1 MSHDSP
7 NSVRVRSTRAPSF
20 SYNAADRTW
29 GLTGAS
35 SGDSNSEESQWT
47 APASPSQPSF
57 RHSSYHE
64 TSPLSQNAD
73 DTASERRIRIA
84 RVMSKQQHRISA
96 HIQEFSK
103 INVIVSDQDVS
114 LEIMVDRQ
122 QTIEHLAKMAETQYA
137 YKYFMHEEPPKQSP
151 AGTNRPQRDPLQ
163 IGQVYNSGMLALK
176 FDDVVG
182 DVLGYID
189 TVTVIN
195 AFEGDSI
202 NRTMHIVEEDPASA
216 EEEALLLSSGGED
229 AGSPSHRSVE
239 LPAIESTV
247 SLEESMSEVFG
258 KPMSAEG
265 RTPSAAIVATTTS
278 NTAQPPIPATPR
290 RRSSNLRTQHNTQSE
305 LRERYGAM
313 PFNMPLVTLDDR
325 LQAILRNKFA
335 LRFFSDFCVEEY
347 TIENLLFWL
356 DVEIFQSLDD
366 EIRTLYGKYI
376 YMTYLAANAPLQ
388 LNIPAEIRN
397 DIPRPNDDTPDVTTY
412 DEAQEQVY
420 AMLKGHS
427 FSRFERSPKWQQ
439 YQQAKTTER
448 LEYLRGRVTGTF
460 AASFASNVEQAR
472 SIVQLLETASYG
484 DVPQELAAIIGDKA
498 LTIAERESFPKTSK
512 FKETVLARALTQYFP
527 MANRILEGYFSVDNR
542 STWGEKQRRMHKQNK
557 LAKFFGELPSV
568 ELIQQQ
574 IFAASEPYLAKML
587 PEERGSCEDVLKRQ
601 SVVSEQDPSSKTVR
615 LKKKEKLETFFGNA
629 LPSQQKRVQQIFVPD
644 KASPLGL
651 TAAGDS
657 DTGSIGSEEEEL
669 LLPVLETTNDLDP
682 HQRRILRKR
691 TNKISNMLGHSL
703 DERTIS
709 QAVTNPTFHTAK
721 STGNIPDVP
730 SSPVP
735 TLPRSGFHASSIN
748 IGSSDTLADSEA
760 ESKTAQ
766 KKRLDKLS
774 NIMGH
779 RIGSNHLAEA
789 QAASAS
795 VPPSRRPLTQEEK
808 RQFQKKATK
817 LERLLGDMPP
827 SEQVIA
833 SVPSDQPGVACVAKS
848 LAGLTYLVRNAQDV
862 VELIDTLSQISDA
875 PVAPSGSG
883 NDRDSVVSASESA
896 TDTDTL
902 PPLGKHIDFTKE
914 NRQKRLNKL
923 RKFFGG
929 TSVEAI
935 IESQLLRDIVRSMEE
950 EIADTAQLEQLR
962 KEVTTLR
969 EEVRRRSNQ
978 FLNEWPVTEQ
988 PPPKEES
995 RRFSV
1000 SFSRRNS
1007 STAPRSSTG
1016 STPSG
1021 SDASGSRV
1029 SLGGNAAI
1037 LLGGKV
1043 KDEPVSGV

>member
-1 MSHDSP
+1 MSNDSP

-20 SYNAADRTW
+20 SYNPTDRTW

-35 SGDSNSEESQWT
+35 SGDSNTEESEWT
-47 APASPSQPSF
+47 VPASPSQPSF
-57 RHSSYHE
+57 RHSSYQE
-64 TSPLSQNAD
+64 TSSLSHGD
-73 DTASERRIRIA
+73 DNASERRIRIA

-137 YKYFMHEEPPKQSP
+137 YRYFMHEEPPKPSS
-151 AGTNRPQRDPLQ
+151 AGANRPQRDPLQ

-258 KPMSAEG
+258 KPLSAEG
-265 RTPSAAIVATTTS
+265 RRPSAAVVAAPAPNTT
-278 NTAQPPIPATPR
+278 QPPIPQTPR

-335 LRFFSDFCVEEY
+335 LRFFSDFCIEEY

-376 YMTYLAANAPLQ
+376 FMTYLAANAPLQ

-397 DIPRPNDDTPDVTTY
+397 DIPRPNGDTPDVTTY

-427 FSRFERSPKWQQ
+427 FLRFEKSPKWQQ

-472 SIVQLLETASYG
+472 SIVELLDTASYG

-498 LTIAERESFPKTSK
+498 LTLAERESFPKTSK

-574 IFAASEPYLAKML
+574 IFAASEPYLAKLL
-587 PEERGSCEDVLKRQ
+587 PEERGSFEDVLKRQ
-601 SVVSEQDPSSKTVR
+601 SIVSQQDPSSKTVR

-644 KASPLGL
+644 KASPLSF
-651 TAAGDS
+651 TSTGDS

-709 QAVTNPTFHTAK
+709 QAVTNPTIHTGK
-721 STGNIPDVP
+721 STGSIADADVP

-735 TLPRSGFHASSIN
+735 TLLRSGLHTSSSH
-748 IGSSDTLADSEA
+748 IGSSDTIADSEA

-833 SVPSDQPGVACVAKS
+833 SVPSDQPGAACVAKS
-848 LAGLTYLVRNAQDV
+848 LAGLSYLVRNAQDV
-862 VELIDTLSQISDA
+862 VELIDTISQISDA
-875 PVAPSGSG
+875 PLPPGGSG
-883 NDRDSVVSASESA
+883 NDRDSVVSTSESA
-896 TDTDTL
+896 ADTL

-950 EIADTAQLEQLR
+950 EIADTDQLEQLR

-1029 SLGGNAAI
+1029 SLGSNAAI
-1037 LLGGKV
+1037 LGGKV